1 MDAPVTSDTAEAPA
15 PAAPKVRRTT
25 TLARPT
31 TWPQRLRKLV
41 LAGVVFLV
49 FGEIGS
55 RLFWCYERG
64 APLLAA
70 DSLWYAYYPQLRTT
84 GVEDAL
90 ISNTDETYDIVI
102 LGGSTISEALGT
114 IGTDLGERLQEKLGR
129 PVRVFNLAFAAHNT
143 RDSLLKFRRLARQ
156 RFDLVVIYHGI
167 NDARMNNAPSDQFRD
182 DYSHCAWYKHLNF
195 LDEHPRLCKA
205 ALPFTFVYTYD
216 RITEVTGL
224 RWFAPRLNPRD
235 ELTGFGKD
243 IRTKGPFGANLEE
256 IVRKAKDRG
265 TRVLLMTYA
274 YHVPAGF
281 SLDDP
286 KGEHPDYASGQ
297 SSFGIWGK
305 PTYVVKAIDEHNA
318 VIRELAARHPEAL
331 LVDQYKLMPRSGQIF
346 RDCCHL
352 TEAGCAR
359 FVDNMMAVLAP

>member
-1 MDAPVTSDTAEAPA
+1 
-15 PAAPKVRRTT
+15 
-25 TLARPT
+25 
-31 TWPQRLRKLV
+31 V
-41 LAGVVFLV
+41 LASVIFLV

-64 APLLAA
+64 APLLTV
-70 DSLWYAYYPQLRTT
+70 DGLWYAYYPQLRSS
-84 GVEDAL
+84 GVEDTV
-90 ISNTDETYDIVI
+90 ISNTDETYDILI
-102 LGGSTISEALGT
+102 LGGSTISEAFGT
-114 IGTDLGERLQEKLGR
+114 IGTDLGDRLQKKLAR

-156 RFDLVVIYHGI
+156 RFDLIVIYHGI
-167 NDARMNNAPSDQFRD
+167 NDARMNNAPPDQFRD
-182 DYSHCAWYKHLNF
+182 DYSHCAWYRHLNF

-205 ALPFTFVYTYD
+205 ALPFTLVYTYD
-216 RITEVTGL
+216 RVAEVTGL

-235 ELTGFGKD
+235 ELTEFGRD

-256 IVRKAKDRG
+256 IVSAAKG
-265 TRVLLMTYA
+265 EGARVLLMTYA

-286 KGEHPDYASGQ
+286 KGEHPGYASGQ

-305 PTYVVKAIDEHNA
+305 PAYVVKAIDEHNA
-318 VIRELAARHPEAL
+318 AIRELATRHPEAL

-346 RDCCHL
+346 A
-352 TEAGCAR
+352 TAAT
-359 FVDNMMAVLAP
+359 